1 MSTIDDRNYRG
12 KPIEPQM
19 KQQWLDAMR
28 DGGFVKITAS
38 LEGNG
43 PKERCAL
50 GVLNDVMGWE
60 QDYVELEEVLG
71 SEGVDD
77 VWQVSDGTYGPLE
90 ENEDFTRV
98 ADWIEQN
105 IPVK

>member
-19 KQQWLDAMR
+19 KQQWLDALR
-28 DGGFVKITAS
+28 SGAYVKTEVDLGRAGS
-38 LEGNG
+38 
-43 PKERCAL
+43 KHHCAL

-60 QDYVELEEVLG
+60 QSYEPHLMDLLG
-71 SEGVDD
+71 GRGVDD
-77 VWQVSDGTYGPLE
+77 VFIVNDAEYE
-90 ENEDFTRV
+90 DDFTRV

-105 IPVK
+105 IPVKP